1 MQERGVCIGSA
12 APNRAPNMAMAE
24 PARSRPAAGPKGS
37 TSACQ
42 ADARR
47 VSIFNNLS
55 VQIKIAT
62 RHGERSVRSP
72 VDLYFRAFALFFS
85 DLDKKGRIQRIGDE
99 NAIAREK
106 AMKKW
111 RREWKIRLIE
121 EQNPD

>member
-1 MQERGVCIGSA
+1 MADAAAEPQILQWSCLKCIGSEHV
-12 APNRAPNMAMAE
+12 E
-24 PARSRPAAGPKGS
+24 PVLRGA
-37 TSACQ
+37 SACQ

-72 VDLYFRAFALFFS
+72 VDLYFCAFALFFS

-99 NAIAREK
+99 NAIARDLEK
-106 AMKKW
+106 
-111 RREWKIRLIE
+111 RQRG
-121 EQNPD
+121 